1 MKLTIVK
8 TYRVNISTEVE
19 VPDEDFEAGL
29 DYSDL
34 VEAAEDELALDE
46 NVTED
51 DVSGT
56 SISVLDEDG
65 EELYADEDY

>member
-1 MKLTIVK
+1 MKLTVVK

-19 VPDEDFEAGL
+19 VPDEDLAAGL
-29 DYSDL
+29 DFSDL
-34 VEAAEDELALDE
+34 VEKAEDELELGEGFTAG
-46 NVTED
+46 

-65 EELYADEDY
+65 NELYADEDY